1 MVTHSYEVVPKG
13 WDWDKDGADSN
24 YPFLPFILEIPAE
37 DHTPV
42 SEARS
47 ARRAYFTAMS
57 LLRQLEPEDWQLFDW
72 TESFGTGAERG
83 MDGLVKVVI

>member
-1 MVTHSYEVVPKG
+1 MVTHSYEVVPAG
-13 WDWDKDGADSN
+13 WTNDLPTDGLPFE
-24 YPFLPFILEIPAE
+24 PFLMEVPAE
-37 DHTPV
+37 DHTTV

-57 LLRQLEPEDWQLFDW
+57 LLRELEPEDWQLFDW